1 MRRLTLGFGFSLLML
16 MTASPIG
23 AGELLNRF
31 WLDYHRNK
39 AWPQPFNCVDRQATG
54 APFAIMV
61 NNGWRLH
68 NTLSAQLFDGETQ
81 HLTRAGELRV
91 RWIATQAPTHRR
103 AIFVLKGD
111 TPAVTQARVEA
122 VQLALEKIDA
132 PRPQLMI
139 TDIDHFGSSGA
150 YFDKVGRQYQDT
162 IPAPRLPEMEQA
174 SNN

>member
-1 MRRLTLGFGFSLLML
+1 MRRVTFGLGLSLFML
-16 MTASPIG
+16 ATASHAS
-23 AGELLNRF
+23 AGEFLNRF

-39 AWPQPFNCVDRQATG
+39 AWPQPFSQVDRQAAG

-68 NTLSAQLFDGETQ
+68 NTLSTQLFDGESQ
-81 HLTRAGELRV
+81 QLTRAGELRV
-91 RWIATQAPTHRR
+91 RWIATQAPVHRR

-139 TDIDHFGSSGA
+139 TDIEPSGA
-150 YFDKVGRQYQDT
+150 SGSYFDKVGRQYQDT
-162 IPAPRLPEMEQA
+162 IPAPRLPEMDTA